1 VGARDP
7 GERRRVAVPVRS
19 TSGGVLAQRV
29 ATAARLR
36 ARLLRHRGDAVACP
50 ICERSFD
57 RFADDHDRAQA
68 LCWRCGAHE
77 RHRAQWLLL
86 RSRPELLGAAGSL
99 LHFAPEWTLRRRLSR
114 VDHLRYVTA
123 DLQQRDVDLHLDIT
137 ALALPDASFDAVI
150 CSHVL
155 EHIPDDGS
163 AMGELRRVTA
173 SGGWCLV
180 MVPLDLERGETYEDP
195 LLIDP
200 EQRRRVFWRPDHV
213 RLYSADIEARL
224 VRAGFAVER
233 IDPAG
238 EFGAEACR
246 RCGIPDTEVIWLCR
260 PNTTSAEDA
269 SALVS

>member
-1 VGARDP
+1 M
-7 GERRRVAVPVRS
+7 RS
-19 TSGGVLAQRV
+19 TSGGVLTRRV

-36 ARLLRHRGDAVACP
+36 VRLLRHRGDVVACP
-50 ICERSFD
+50 ICERGFD
-57 RFADDHDRAQA
+57 RFADDYDRARA

-123 DLQQRDVDLHLDIT
+123 DLQQRDVDLQLDIT

-155 EHIPDDGS
+155 EHIPDDAS

-173 SGGWCLV
+173 PGGWCLV
-180 MVPLDLERGETYEDP
+180 MVPLDLARGETYEDP

-238 EFGAEACR
+238 EFGADACR

-260 PNTTSAEDA
+260 PSTTPPGAAQRQSAKI
-269 SALVS
+269 

>member
-1 VGARDP
+1 M
-7 GERRRVAVPVRS
+7 RS
-19 TSGGVLAQRV
+19 TSGSVLARRV
-29 ATAARLR
+29 ATAAQLRL
-36 ARLLRHRGDAVACP
+36 RLLRHGGDVVTCP
-50 ICERSFD
+50 ICERGFD
-57 RFADDHDRAQA
+57 RFADDYDRARA

-86 RSRPELLGAAGSL
+86 RSRPELLRSAGSL
-99 LHFAPEWTLRRRLSR
+99 LHFAPEWTLRRRLSG

-123 DLQQRDVDLHLDIT
+123 DLQQRDVDLQLDIT

-155 EHIPDDGS
+155 EHIPDDAS

-173 SGGWCLV
+173 PGGWCLV
-180 MVPLDLERGETYEDP
+180 MVPLDLGRGETYEDP
-195 LLIDP
+195 SLVDP

-233 IDPAG
+233 VDPTA
-238 EFGAEACR
+238 EFGVEACR
-246 RCGIPDTEVIWLCR
+246 RYGIPDTEVIWLCR
-260 PNTTSAEDA
+260 PDTTPAEA
-269 SALVS
+269 GSTAVS